1 MIELELVDK
10 NLRKNSPSPKHISF
24 PKKNN
29 LEEESSLTDS
39 ETVFTLT
46 SISNDVTA
54 IETSTPAKSDSNVES
69 SSSPKPKC
77 IKEELE
83 ESNKQVDNSISCDK
97 SQPNGDGRNS
107 DDSERKIITSCN
119 NITSPMLNHTSTSSV
134 SSISPSTGKM

>member
-1 MIELELVDK
+1 MD
-10 NLRKNSPSPKHISF
+10 
-24 PKKNN
+24 
-29 LEEESSLTDS
+29 EESSLTDS

-69 SSSPKPKC
+69 SSSPKPKH
-77 IKEELE
+77 INEELE
-83 ESNKQVDNSISCDK
+83 ELSKPIDTLISCDK

-107 DDSERKIITSCN
+107 DDSERKVKTSCN
-119 NITSPMLNHTSTSSV
+119 NITSPMLNHTSTPSV